1 MSDEKEVKLAGK
13 MRAQARQDGLPAD
26 HPLYALAAALDSAAA
41 NAFAPGGGPPGA
53 HRAYRAASDD
63 ARSLF
68 RAYRQTR
75 HRR

>member
-13 MRAQARQDGLPAD
+13 MRAQARADGLPAD
-26 HPLYALAAALDSAAA
+26 HPLYSLAAALDIAAA
-41 NAFAPGGGPPGA
+41 KAFAPGGEPGA
-53 HRAYRAASDD
+53 HRAFRAAMDD
-63 ARSLF
+63 ARRAF

>member
-13 MRAQARQDGLPAD
+13 MRAQARQDGLHAD
-26 HPLYALAAALDSAAA
+26 HPLY
-41 NAFAPGGGPPGA
+41 APGGGPPGA